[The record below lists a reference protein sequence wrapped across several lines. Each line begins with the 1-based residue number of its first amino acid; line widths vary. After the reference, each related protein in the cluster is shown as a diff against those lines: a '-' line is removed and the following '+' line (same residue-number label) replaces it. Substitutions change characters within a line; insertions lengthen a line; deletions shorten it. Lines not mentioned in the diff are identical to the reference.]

1 MVDLMDLLGFLFW
14 LILLVKV
21 FNLNRL
27 RSRVKAFILLLFLF
41 ARQLLLEPSLRGLF
55 GLSPVLGYFFLLGL
69 LHLDLVEPH
78 VLGLILLGL
87 PLR

>member
-1 MVDLMDLLGFLFW
+1 MVYLLDILGFSFS
-14 LILLVKV
+14 LILLEKV
-21 FNLNRL
+21 LNLNRL
-27 RSRVKAFILLLFLF
+27 RSRVKALILLLFTRKLF
-41 ARQLLLEPSLRGLF
+41 LELSLRGLF

-69 LHLDLVEPH
+69 LHLNLVEPH